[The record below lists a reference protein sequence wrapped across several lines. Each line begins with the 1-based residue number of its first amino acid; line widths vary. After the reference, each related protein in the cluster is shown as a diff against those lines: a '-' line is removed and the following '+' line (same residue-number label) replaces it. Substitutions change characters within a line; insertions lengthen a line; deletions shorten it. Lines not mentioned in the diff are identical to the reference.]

1 MNSAA
6 LTAKQAKFV
15 AEYLVDGNGS
25 RAAIAAGYG
34 RAGARVRAHR
44 LTRDNTA
51 VMAEIARRQAEDGQ
65 RLDLD
70 RAAVIRGLQAGIEIA
85 KERMDAASV
94 IRGFAELGRL
104 LGYYQ
109 PQRHAVEVAAEPD
122 SDLLHKLHAMSDAE
136 LSALIR
142 PAVVA

>member
-1 MNSAA
+1 LNSAA

>member
-65 RLDLD
+65 RLDFD

>member
-1 MNSAA
+1 LNSAA

-15 AEYLVDGNGS
+15 EYLVDGNGS

>member
-1 MNSAA
+1 LNSAA

-65 RLDLD
+65 RLDFD

-109 PQRHAVEVAAEPD
+109 PQRLFVFLEEV
-122 SDLLHKLHAMSDAE
+122 
-136 LSALIR
+136 R
-142 PAVVA
+142 VW

>member
-15 AEYLVDGNGS
+15 EYLVDGNGS